1 MKKLIVLLVLFIP
14 FIITAQDKMGNMS
27 VKPDDQTMQMMT
39 KISSDPD
46 MRLMMFEM
54 ILKKSKDNEV
64 EMGKLADLIMANTE
78 MHKLMM
84 ASHPDKNE
92 TQIISVEP
100 RGMKNENIEAGEM
113 NKTAPVLKKQQ

>member
-14 FIITAQDKMGNMS
+14 FIIIAQDKVGNTS

-54 ILKKSKDNEV
+54 ILNKTKNNEV
-64 EMGKLADLIMANTE
+64 EMGKLADLIMANAE
-78 MHKLMM
+78 MHKFMM

-100 RGMKNENIEAGEM
+100 RGMKNENIKAGEM
-113 NKTAPVLKKQQ
+113 NKIAPVLKKQ